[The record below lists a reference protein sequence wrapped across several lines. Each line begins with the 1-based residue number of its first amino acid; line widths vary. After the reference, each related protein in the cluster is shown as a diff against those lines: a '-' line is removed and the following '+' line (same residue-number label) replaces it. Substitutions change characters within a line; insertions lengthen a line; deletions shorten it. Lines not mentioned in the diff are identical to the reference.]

1 MWTQPGSVYGVDNKI
16 TNKGP
21 PLADSFVLKEHIRF
35 KSWMLN
41 LQINTNQS
49 LEFPQKEK
57 EDVIL

>member
-35 KSWMLN
+35 KSCMIFMFSN
-41 LQINTNQS
+41 SDQH
-49 LEFPQKEK
+49 LEFHQKEK
-57 EDVIL
+57 EDVTL